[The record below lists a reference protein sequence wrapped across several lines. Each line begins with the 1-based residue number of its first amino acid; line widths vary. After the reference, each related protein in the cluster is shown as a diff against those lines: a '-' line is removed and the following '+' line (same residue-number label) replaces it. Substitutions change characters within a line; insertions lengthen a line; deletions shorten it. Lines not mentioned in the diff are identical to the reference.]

1 MSRPYWSF
9 SPDDRDDD
17 DARYFA
23 AERAR
28 RERDEDGD
36 ESDDAEVSL

>member
-1 MSRPYWSF
+1 MSRRYWEM
-9 SPDDRDDD
+9 SPDDVRDD

-23 AERAR
+23 DERAR
-28 RERDEDGD
+28 REREDND

>member
-1 MSRPYWSF
+1 M
-9 SPDDRDDD
+9 SPDDVRED

-23 AERAR
+23 AEAAR
-28 RERDEDGD
+28 REREEND